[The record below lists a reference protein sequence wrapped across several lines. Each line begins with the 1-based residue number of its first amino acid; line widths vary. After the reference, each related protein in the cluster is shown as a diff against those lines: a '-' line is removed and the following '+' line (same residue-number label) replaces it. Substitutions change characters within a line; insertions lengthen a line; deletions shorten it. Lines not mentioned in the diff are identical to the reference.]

1 MASQADIDQMKKDL
15 QETLDDMTKDKTI
28 VAGWDTYTD
37 SLRQQIVDLLT
48 TNGVPPEVIAQAATL
63 VQLSRDN
70 SAALAAAT
78 AKNVPGVP
86 QVPVPPVV

>member
-1 MASQADIDQMKKDL
+1 MATPAEIDQMKADL
-15 QETLDDMTKDKTI
+15 QETLDDMAKDKTLI
-28 VAGWDTYTD
+28 AGWDTYTD

-48 TNGVPPEVIAQAATL
+48 TSGVPPEVIAQVSAL
-63 VQLSRDN
+63 VQVQRDN
-70 SAALAAAT
+70 TAALAAAT